1 VRQWQL
7 KLDRGEVEGRRAG
20 QKTTERTPNEQDE
33 QRGTKDMQACLY
45 FGHKQQGR
53 DNDSLYCHER
63 LKEAYFNKRI
73 LSTKE
78 FSPELFI
85 LHYQVNHSEY

>member
-1 VRQWQL
+1 
-7 KLDRGEVEGRRAG
+7 
-20 QKTTERTPNEQDE
+20 
-33 QRGTKDMQACLY
+33 MQPCLY
-45 FGHKQQGR
+45 FGHKQQGG
-53 DNDSLYCHER
+53 DNGALFCHER

-78 FSPELFI
+78 VSPEPFI